1 MKINVCSSF
10 YSPQVHKCWA
20 CDMTK
25 TGMAQFKVHIHT
37 LHHKY
42 MLFELQKISADGKT
56 VDYSAEI
63 DDELRA
69 LCYQRDRQM

>member
-1 MKINVCSSF
+1 
-10 YSPQVHKCWA
+10 
-20 CDMTK
+20 MTK
-25 TGMAQFKVHIHT
+25 AGMAQFKVHIHT